1 MKFLK
6 KYAPLIIL
14 TLFIVFAQALCEVI
28 LPSFTQAI
36 VDVGIK
42 NSDMSV
48 IYSSAMKM
56 LGVTLI
62 SVSFTIVSSYFASK
76 ISVGFAR
83 DLREGVFKKVLTF
96 SKFTNFT
103 TSSLITR
110 TTNDINQVQQLTF
123 YALRLVV
130 ISPLMAIGGII
141 MAIRTDVGLAP
152 VLYVALPALGVCIG
166 IAFSKAVPIYTSL
179 QKKIDRLTT
188 VMREELTGIR
198 VVRAFNKDTAPKFD
212 SVNKELSDTEF
223 RSIRIVATLMPSI
236 MLVLNFSS
244 LAIVWIGAH
253 RIDANLTEVGSIM
266 AFLQYSNLIL
276 MSFVILSMILTMIP
290 RAMASMKRINE
301 VLGTEP
307 NVCDGD
313 ITHIDKINSIEFKN
327 VSFGFPGSSE
337 NTLTDINFKAKT
349 GDTVAII
356 GSTGCGKS
364 TIVNLLVRF
373 LDVTKG
379 EILINDIDIR
389 KFNLKTL
396 RDKMAYCPQKSLLFS
411 GTIKSNIG
419 LSGADM
425 HTIIS
430 SAELACASDFINEKS
445 DKYDEHIAQGGK
457 NVSGG
462 QRQRLSIARAIAK
475 NAPVYVFDDSFSALD
490 FKTDKI
496 VRENLKNHIKD
507 GIVFI
512 VAQRIS
518 TVLTADNILVVD
530 NGHIVGQG
538 THTELMKTCS
548 VYKEIALS
556 QLSEKELKEVL

>member
-1 MKFLK
+1 MKYLK
-6 KYAPLIIL
+6 KYTPLIIL
-14 TLFIVFAQALCEVI
+14 TLLIVFGQALCEVI

-36 VDVGIK
+36 VDIGIK

-48 IYSSAMKM
+48 IYSSGIKM
-56 LGVTLI
+56 LGVTLL
-62 SVSFTIVSSYFASK
+62 SVCLTIISSYLASR

-83 DLREGVFKKVLTF
+83 DLRENVFKTVLTF

-103 TSSLITR
+103 TSSLIIR

-123 YALRLVV
+123 YALKLVV
-130 ISPLMAIGGII
+130 ISPLMAIGGIL
-141 MAIRTDVGLAP
+141 MAIKTDVGLAP
-152 VLYVALPALGVCIG
+152 VLYVALPVLGIFIG
-166 IAFSKAVPIYTSL
+166 IAFSRAVPVYTSL

-198 VVRAFNKDTAPKFD
+198 VVRAFNKNTKPKFE
-212 SVNKELSDTEF
+212 NANAELSDTEF
-223 RSIRIVATLMPSI
+223 KSVRIMATLMPSI
-236 MLVLNFSS
+236 MIILNFSS
-244 LAIVWIGAH
+244 LAIIWLGAV
-253 RIDANLTEVGSIM
+253 RVDARLTEVGSIM

-276 MSFVILSMILTMIP
+276 MSFVMLSMILTMIP
-290 RAMASMKRINE
+290 RAMASMKRINA
-301 VLGTEP
+301 VLDTEP
-307 NVCDGD
+307 NVTDGD

-327 VSFGFPGSSE
+327 VYFGFE
-337 NTLTDINFKAKT
+337 DANEDTLMDINFKANM

-379 EILINDIDIR
+379 EILINGTNIR
-389 KFNLKTL
+389 DFNLKTL
-396 RDKMAYCPQKSLLFS
+396 RDKIAYCPQKALLFS
-411 GTIKSNIG
+411 GTINSNIG
-419 LSGADM
+419 LSGADKD
-425 HTIIS
+425 TIIA
-430 SAELACASDFINEKS
+430 SAKLACAEDFINEKE
-445 DKYDEHIAQGGK
+445 DKYDEHISQGGK

-475 NAPVYVFDDSFSALD
+475 NAPVYIFDDSFSALD

-518 TVLTADNILVVD
+518 TVLSADNILVVD
-530 NGHIVGQG
+530 EGKIVGQG
-538 THTELMKTCS
+538 SHKDLMKTCS

-556 QLSEKELKEVL
+556 QLSENELKEVL